1 VLIKNANLFTF
12 DENNSTIA
20 NGFIRIV
27 DGIINKIG
35 LMSELKENDIACEK
49 EIVDAKGKLVFPG
62 FICTHTHI
70 YSVFA
75 RGMILGGSSPSNFM
89 EILKGLWW
97 RLDKKL
103 EPQDIYY
110 SALVTIVEAIKSGV
124 TCLFDHHASPF
135 NVDGSLDL
143 IEKAFIE
150 LGIRGTLC
158 YEVSDRDGID
168 IAKQG
173 IRENVRFIKKHKNG
187 DMVRGLF
194 GLHASF
200 TLSNETLAS
209 ASEEGSSLGC
219 GYHIHVAEGIA
230 DYEHSR
236 RNFGEGVVERL
247 EDFSILNRKS
257 ILAHCIH
264 IKEEEIN
271 LLRKVNV
278 VHNPESNMNNA
289 VGYCDVQKLLSKG
302 VLVGL
307 GSDGFSSSAFRA
319 MDCCYVLHKYQSK
332 DPRVMTP
339 MEVVNLSIKN
349 NSKIASKFFNNE
361 VGVLKA
367 GAKADIIF
375 IDYDAPT
382 PLTNNNV
389 FGHMIFGMND
399 SMISDSI
406 INGKVVMKD
415 RVLQCIEEQD
425 MFARSRELAQKL
437 WDRI

>member
-1 VLIKNANLFTF
+1 MLIKNANIFTF

-20 NGFIRIV
+20 NGFIEII

-35 LMSELKENDIACEK
+35 LMSELKENDIVCEK
-49 EIVDAKGKLVFPG
+49 EIVEAKGKLVFPG

-70 YSVFA
+70 YSAFA
-75 RGMILGGSSPSNFM
+75 RGMILGGSNPSNFM

-110 SALVTIVEAIKSGV
+110 SALVTLVEAIKSGV

-135 NVDGSLDL
+135 SVDGSLDV
-143 IEKAFIE
+143 IEKAFSE
-150 LGIRGTLC
+150 LGIRGALC

-173 IRENVRFIKKHKNG
+173 IRENVRFIKKQKHG
-187 DMVRGLF
+187 DMVKGLF

-264 IKEEEIN
+264 IKDEEIN
-271 LLRKVNV
+271 LLKKVNV

-319 MDCCYVLHKYQSK
+319 MDCCYVLHKHQNN

-361 VGVLKA
+361 VGVLKV

-382 PLTNNNV
+382 PLTSNNV
-389 FGHMIFGMND
+389 YGHMIFGMSD
-399 SMISDSI
+399 CMISDSI

>member
-1 VLIKNANLFTF
+1 VLIKNANIFTF

-20 NGFIRIV
+20 NGFIRIF

-35 LMSELKENDIACEK
+35 FMSELEENDIACEK

-62 FICTHTHI
+62 FICIHTHI
-70 YSVFA
+70 YSAFA
-75 RGMILGGSSPSNFM
+75 RGMILGGSNPSNFI

-110 SALVTIVEAIKSGV
+110 SALVTLVEAIKSGV

-135 NVDGSLDL
+135 SVDGSLDV

-150 LGIRGTLC
+150 LGVRGTLC

-173 IRENVRFIKKHKNG
+173 IRENVRFIKKQKKG
-187 DMVRGLF
+187 DMVKGLF

-247 EDFSILNRKS
+247 EDFSILSRKS

-289 VGYCDVQKLLSKG
+289 VGYCDVQKILNKG

-319 MDCCYVLHKYQSK
+319 MDCCYVLHKHQSK

-367 GAKADIIF
+367 GAKGDIIF